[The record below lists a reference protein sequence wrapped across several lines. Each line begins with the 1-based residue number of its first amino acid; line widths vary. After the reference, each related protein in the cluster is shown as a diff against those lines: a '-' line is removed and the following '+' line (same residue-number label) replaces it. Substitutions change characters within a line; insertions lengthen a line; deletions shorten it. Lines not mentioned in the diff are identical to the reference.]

1 MSVGLN
7 SLGYFTFDVE
17 NTLGIE
23 ISFFF
28 LLFFKRISRYLNN
41 ESYQTV

>member
-28 LLFFKRISRYLNN
+28 LLFFKLKNSSFIQYKNT
-41 ESYQTV
+41 YT